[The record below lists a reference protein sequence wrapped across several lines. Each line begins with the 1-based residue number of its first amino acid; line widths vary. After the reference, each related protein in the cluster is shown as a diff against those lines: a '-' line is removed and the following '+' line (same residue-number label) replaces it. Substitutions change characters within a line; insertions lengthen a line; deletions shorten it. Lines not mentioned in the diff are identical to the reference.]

1 MGLQN
6 NFGCISFEEGGQ
18 IMNTTN
24 YRNIISQKERLVTPK
39 RIVAINV
46 KNGKTIWL
54 TNKVFPQ
61 HFYPLS
67 IKDYCEAVKVA
78 VKSGIDRMPILSV
91 SSKDFPYCDFK
102 CLDCLACP
110 SREWAVA
117 DNHIKYPII
126 PIELYK
132 KILDEISR
140 YSKERGCEH
149 VRFEICGEGN
159 PDLYKDRVEMI
170 EYATKNCGMKI
181 VYVSTGSKMNEELI
195 DCLAR
200 NSFCIRISFPGIT
213 PTAYDVYSNQRNWS
227 FGYEKAISLLK
238 KLTEKRKE
246 YGREGEL
253 LIGVRTCIRPLN
265 DGSYKKFLA
274 TIGELG
280 VDAFQ
285 AVKVLTPEFGKHLEQ
300 TMSREVVKEL
310 LELKENYKELGIQD
324 FQIPNDLNK
333 IYNDRSLRDEMKPS
347 KCWSSMVS
355 PPLYGTNL
363 MCCVLWDRITDLSYH
378 YGIMEGEIGELEDLM
393 TGANARYIKENC
405 PKNCK
410 DCCSYN
416 DNNFMESLW
425 KTLKVQDDVDDIE
438 FFFEY

>member
-1 MGLQN
+1 MQN
-6 NFGCISFEEGGQ
+6 NLGCISFEGGGQ

-24 YRNIISQKERLVTPK
+24 YRNIISQKERLITPK

-54 TNKVFPQ
+54 TNKIFPQ

-140 YSKERGCEH
+140 YSKERGYEH

-195 DCLAR
+195 DCLVR

-213 PTAYDVYSNQRNWS
+213 PTAYDVYSNQRNWL
-227 FGYEKAISLLK
+227 FGYEEAISLLK

-253 LIGVRTCIRPLN
+253 LIGARTCIRPLN

-378 YGIMEGEIGELEDLM
+378 YGIMEGEIGELENMM

-416 DNNFMESLW
+416 DNKFMESLW
-425 KTLKVQDDVDDIE
+425 KILKVQDDVDDIE

>member
-24 YRNIISQKERLVTPK
+24 YRNIISQKERLITPK

-46 KNGKTIWL
+46 KNGNTIWL

>member
-1 MGLQN
+1 MQN
-6 NFGCISFEEGGQ
+6 NFGCISFEGGGQ

-24 YRNIISQKERLVTPK
+24 YRNIISQKERLITPK

-78 VKSGIDRMPILSV
+78 VKIGIDRMPILSV

-227 FGYEKAISLLK
+227 FGYEEAISLLK

-253 LIGVRTCIRPLN
+253 LIGARTCIRPLN

-333 IYNDRSLRDEMKPS
+333 IYNDRSLRDEMKTS

-378 YGIMEGEIGELEDLM
+378 YGIMKGEIGELENMM
-393 TGANARYIKENC
+393 TGENARYIKENC

-416 DNNFMESLW
+416 DNKFMESLW
-425 KTLKVQDDVDDIE
+425 KTLKVQDNVDDIE

>member
-1 MGLQN
+1 MQN
-6 NFGCISFEEGGQ
+6 NFGCISFEGGGQ

-24 YRNIISQKERLVTPK
+24 YRNIISQKERLITPK

-78 VKSGIDRMPILSV
+78 VKIGIDRMPILSV

-227 FGYEKAISLLK
+227 FGYEEAISLLK

-253 LIGVRTCIRPLN
+253 LIGARTCIRPLN

-333 IYNDRSLRDEMKPS
+333 IYNDRSLRDEMKTS

-378 YGIMEGEIGELEDLM
+378 YGIMKGEIGELENMM
-393 TGANARYIKENC
+393 TGENARYIKENC

-416 DNNFMESLW
+416 DNKFMESLW

>member
-1 MGLQN
+1 
-6 NFGCISFEEGGQ
+6 
-18 IMNTTN
+18 MNTTV
-24 YRNIISQKERLVTPK
+24 YRNTISPKERLITPK
-39 RIVAINV
+39 RILAIDV
-46 KNGKTIWL
+46 KNGRTIWE
-54 TNKVFPQ
+54 TDKVFPQ

-67 IKDYCEAVKVA
+67 IKDYCEAVKTSVI
-78 VKSGIDRMPILSV
+78 SGIDRIPILSV

-110 SREWAVA
+110 SREWAVS

-140 YSKERGCEH
+140 YSMERGCEH
-149 VRFEICGEGN
+149 VRLEICGEGN

-170 EYATKNCGMKI
+170 EYATQKCGMKI
-181 VYVSTGSKMNEELI
+181 VYVSTGSRMNDELI
-195 DCLAR
+195 DCLTS
-200 NSFCIRISFPGIT
+200 NSSCIRISFPGIT
-213 PTAYDVYSNQRNWS
+213 PIAYDVYSNQRTWT
-227 FGYEKAISLLK
+227 FGYNDAISLLG
-238 KLTEKRKE
+238 KLTEKREE
-246 YGREGEL
+246 YNREGEL

-265 DGSYKKFLA
+265 DGHYKDFL
-274 TIGELG
+274 TTMGELR

-285 AVKVLTPEFGKHLEQ
+285 AVKVLTPDFGKHVGQ
-300 TMSREVVKEL
+300 TMSQQVVKEL
-310 LELKENYKELGIQD
+310 LELKEIYKELGIQD
-324 FQIPNDLNK
+324 YQIPGDLCK
-333 IYNDRSLRDEMKPS
+333 IYNDRSLRDETKPS
-347 KCWSSMVS
+347 RCWSAMIS

-378 YGIMEGEIGELEDLM
+378 YGIMEGKVGELDNLM
-393 TGANARYIKENC
+393 TGANAQFIKENC

-416 DNNFMESLW
+416 DNYFMESLW
-425 KTLKVQDDVDDIE
+425 KILKVQDDVNDIE

>member
-24 YRNIISQKERLVTPK
+24 YRNIISQKERLITPK

-46 KNGKTIWL
+46 KNGNTIWL

-347 KCWSSMVS
+347 KCWSSIVS

>member
-24 YRNIISQKERLVTPK
+24 YRNIISQKERLITPK

-46 KNGKTIWL
+46 KNGNTIWL

-126 PIELYK
+126 PIDLYK

>member
-1 MGLQN
+1 MQN
-6 NFGCISFEEGGQ
+6 NFGCISFEGGGQ

-24 YRNIISQKERLVTPK
+24 YRNIISQKERLITPK

-78 VKSGIDRMPILSV
+78 VKIGIDRMPILSV

-227 FGYEKAISLLK
+227 FGYEEAISLLK

-253 LIGVRTCIRPLN
+253 LIGARTCIRPLN

-333 IYNDRSLRDEMKPS
+333 IYNDRSLRDEMKTS

-363 MCCVLWDRITDLSYH
+363 MCCVLWNRITDLSYH
-378 YGIMEGEIGELEDLM
+378 YGIMKGEIGELENMM
-393 TGANARYIKENC
+393 TGENARYIKENC

-416 DNNFMESLW
+416 DNKFMESLW

>member
-1 MGLQN
+1 MQN
-6 NFGCISFEEGGQ
+6 NFGCISFEGGGQ

-24 YRNIISQKERLVTPK
+24 YRNIISQKERLITPK

-78 VKSGIDRMPILSV
+78 VKIGIDRMPILSV

-227 FGYEKAISLLK
+227 FGYEEAISLLK
-238 KLTEKRKE
+238 KLTEKWKE

-253 LIGVRTCIRPLN
+253 LIGARTCIRPLN

-333 IYNDRSLRDEMKPS
+333 IYNDRSLRDEMKTS

-378 YGIMEGEIGELEDLM
+378 YGIMKGEIGELENMM
-393 TGANARYIKENC
+393 TGENARYIKENC

-416 DNNFMESLW
+416 DNKFMESLW

>member
-1 MGLQN
+1 
-6 NFGCISFEEGGQ
+6 
-18 IMNTTN
+18 MNITN
-24 YRNIISQKERLVTPK
+24 YRNVISQKERLITPK

-67 IKDYCEAVKVA
+67 IKDYCEAVKVS

-227 FGYEKAISLLK
+227 FGYEEAISLLK
-238 KLTEKRKE
+238 KLTEKRKK

-253 LIGVRTCIRPLN
+253 VIGVRTCIRPLN
-265 DGSYKKFLA
+265 DGSYKEFLA

-378 YGIMEGEIGELEDLM
+378 YGIMEGEIGELENMM

-405 PKNCK
+405 PKNFK

-416 DNNFMESLW
+416 DNKFMESLW

>member
-1 MGLQN
+1 
-6 NFGCISFEEGGQ
+6 
-18 IMNTTN
+18 MNTTN
-24 YRNIISQKERLVTPK
+24 YRNIISQKERLITPK

-78 VKSGIDRMPILSV
+78 VKIGIDRMPILSV

-227 FGYEKAISLLK
+227 FGYEEAISLLK

-253 LIGVRTCIRPLN
+253 LIGARTCIRPLN

-333 IYNDRSLRDEMKPS
+333 IYNDRSLRDEMKTS

-355 PPLYGTNL
+355 PPLYGINL

-378 YGIMEGEIGELEDLM
+378 YGIMKGEIGELENMM
-393 TGANARYIKENC
+393 TGENARYIKENC

-416 DNNFMESLW
+416 DNKFMESLW